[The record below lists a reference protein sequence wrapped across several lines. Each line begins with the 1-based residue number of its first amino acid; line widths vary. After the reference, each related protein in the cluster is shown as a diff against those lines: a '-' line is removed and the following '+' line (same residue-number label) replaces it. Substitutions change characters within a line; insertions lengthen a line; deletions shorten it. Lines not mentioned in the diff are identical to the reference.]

1 MNLYP
6 KVPSMQIADHLPAPT
21 ASLAASH
28 SRFWQRLHRRYAD
41 VMDVL
46 PPGAPV
52 RATMEQA
59 LQRLQQEQGWDLS
72 AALRVVRQLV
82 MERLMALDCAQQ
94 ADLHTVTRGVTELA
108 ELALDRACAQVRQEL
123 DARHGRPAGPEGQ
136 EVPL

>member
-1 MNLYP
+1 
-6 KVPSMQIADHLPAPT
+6 
-21 ASLAASH
+21 
-28 SRFWQRLHRRYAD
+28 
-41 VMDVL
+41 MDVL

-123 DARHGRPAGPEGQ
+123 DARHGRPAGP
-136 EVPL
+136 